1 MAIHLELEQLY
12 LEDHK
17 ERSSKTNT
25 TINQDTARRIQ
36 RLKQIIP
43 SIDTTEIWNCHYLAY
58 LLQHSDDSAD
68 YKLAHEYAKKAIEMG
83 STVTK
88 WLYAATQDRYLL
100 SQGKKQKYGTQFIKK
115 GDVWE
120 MAPFDNSITDAERAK
135 YFVPPISD
143 ALKVFTEKYK

>member
-1 MAIHLELEQLY
+1 
-12 LEDHK
+12 
-17 ERSSKTNT
+17 
-25 TINQDTARRIQ
+25 
-36 RLKQIIP
+36 
-43 SIDTTEIWNCHYLAY
+43 
-58 LLQHSDDSAD
+58 
-68 YKLAHEYAKKAIEMG
+68 MG
-83 STVTK
+83 SNVTK
-88 WLYAATQDRYLL
+88 WLYAATLDRYLL